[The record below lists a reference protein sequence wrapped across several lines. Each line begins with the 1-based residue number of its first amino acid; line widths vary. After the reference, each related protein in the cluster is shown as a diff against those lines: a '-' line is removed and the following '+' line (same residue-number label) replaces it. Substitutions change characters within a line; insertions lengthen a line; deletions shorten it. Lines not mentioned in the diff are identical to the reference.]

1 MSESD
6 REAYLDRL
14 AHIGELTSLSTSTL
28 DVTTTMIDLDY
39 RVDTLNTSISA
50 LTTLQGATTLVTDP
64 SVSLDSPHF
73 VQGMH
78 NGWNSLINVF
88 SASITFAGFLVAF
101 LGPIVVLVILIVAI
115 NKAIKCER
123 PQN

>member
-1 MSESD
+1 
-6 REAYLDRL
+6 
-14 AHIGELTSLSTSTL
+14 
-28 DVTTTMIDLDY
+28 MIDLDY
-39 RVDTLNTSISA
+39 RVDTLNTSISG
-50 LTTLQGATTLVTDP
+50 LTTPQGATTLVTDP

-101 LGPIVVLVILIVAI
+101 LRPIVVLVILIVAI
-115 NKAIKCER
+115 NKAIKR
-123 PQN
+123 VRKQN

>member
-14 AHIGELTSLSTSTL
+14 AHIGEVTSLSTSTL

-115 NKAIKCER
+115 NKAIKR
-123 PQN
+123 VRKQN

>member
-39 RVDTLNTSISA
+39 RVDTLNTSISG
-50 LTTLQGATTLVTDP
+50 LTTPQGATTLVTDP

-115 NKAIKCER
+115 NKAIKR
-123 PQN
+123 VRKQN